1 MAGEFVEQELTGDG
15 RVIHVMEVG
24 PVPNVKILTDI
35 FLLNRM
41 VRILLENVYSFTEEG
56 VVRLSLEREGDQQ
69 LLLLISKKSNR
80 PPRSSRC
87 R

>member
-15 RVIHVMEVG
+15 RVIHVMEVV

-35 FLLNRM
+35 FLFNRM

-56 VVRLSLEREGDQQ
+56 VVRLSL
-69 LLLLISKKSNR
+69 
-80 PPRSSRC
+80 
-87 R
+87 